1 MKAMVLTKTGDV
13 GSGPLDF
20 SELPAPE
27 PGTDEVRVRVH
38 VCGVCRTD
46 LHIIEGELPAAK
58 RPVIPG
64 HEVVGCVDRVGRDVR
79 TIKEGDRVG
88 IAWLQRV
95 CGRCEFCTS
104 GRENLCS
111 SARFT
116 GYHVDGGYAEY
127 AVAPESFA
135 YPVPAAFGDEEVAP
149 LLCAGIIGYR
159 ALRLSGVK
167 PGQRLGLYGFGAS
180 AHITIQVA
188 RHWGCSVFVSSLR
201 EEHRALARELGAV
214 WVGGAAE
221 APPEKLHGAI
231 LFAPAGE
238 LVPPALRALEKGGTL
253 AVAGIYLSPIPALD
267 YDRELFG
274 ERVLRTVTANT
285 KQDGLDLLREAESIP
300 IRPHTQQF
308 LLSDANRALQAL
320 KAGTI
325 RGAGVLA
332 IATRG

>member
-1 MKAMVLTKTGDV
+1 MVLRQTAEAEQ
-13 GSGPLDF
+13 SPLRL
-20 SELPAPE
+20 EEVLPPE
-27 PGTDEVRVRVH
+27 PGPVHVRVRVQ

-46 LHIIEGELPAAK
+46 LHIVEGDLPPAK
-58 RPVIPG
+58 RPVVPG
-64 HEVVGCVDRVGRDVR
+64 HEVVGVVDRVGREVR

-88 IAWLQRV
+88 IAWLQKV

-104 GRENLCS
+104 GRENLCP

-127 AVAPESFA
+127 AVVPEAFA
-135 YPVPAAFGDEEVAP
+135 YPIPKTFSDDEVAP

-180 AHITIQVA
+180 AHIAIQVA
-188 RHWGCSVFVSSLR
+188 RHWGCSVYVCSLR

-221 APPEKLHGAI
+221 SPPEKLHGAI
-231 LFAPAGE
+231 MFAPAGE
-238 LVPPALRALEKGGTL
+238 LVPPALRALEKGATL
-253 AVAGIYLSPIPALD
+253 AVAGIYLTPIPSLD
-267 YDRELFG
+267 YDRDLFG
-274 ERVLRTVTANT
+274 ERVLRSVTANT
-285 KQDGLDLLREAESIP
+285 KQDGIELLKVAAEIP
-300 IRPHTQQF
+300 IRTHTERFALQ
-308 LLSDANRALQAL
+308 DANRALQAL

-325 RGAGVLA
+325 RGAGVL
-332 IATRG
+332 IL